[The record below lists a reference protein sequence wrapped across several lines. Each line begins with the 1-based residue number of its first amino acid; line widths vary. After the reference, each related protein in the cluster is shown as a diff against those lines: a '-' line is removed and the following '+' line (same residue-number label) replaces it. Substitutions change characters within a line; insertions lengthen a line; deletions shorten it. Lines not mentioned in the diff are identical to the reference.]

1 MILYGIEEGVPQ
13 GVGAQEGEIE
23 SPFKDLPEG
32 TDPFMVLGNLPKEQF
47 DAMKEKMN
55 KQFENIPDSM
65 IIQSAIKFIKSEYEE
80 IE

>member
-13 GVGAQEGEIE
+13 GVGAQEGGEIE

-47 DAMKEKMN
+47 DAMKEK
-55 KQFENIPDSM
+55 K
-65 IIQSAIKFIKSEYEE
+65 
-80 IE
+80 